1 MHFCALLVILLVS
14 QTPSWGADSDA
25 FPDIEK
31 NDAVALQEAS
41 RVLGEELKLAARSQA
56 YLLIDLVAYTIE
68 IKARGVTLHPI
79 PVTEW
84 SASAI
89 EQMTGAFRLDA
100 RPLLVRRKIE
110 PSLTAEQE
118 PIALTDMPTQYVL
131 SFTPALSVEIAP
143 IAREGLSR
151 WAWWYGVRWWRHLER
166 WTGSFVLGQPTQF
179 EPSLRLSLSVE
190 QAQSLAWSL
199 VDGMGLVIRRPADK

>member
-1 MHFCALLVILLVS
+1 MHLCALFVILFVS

-25 FPDIEK
+25 FPDIRK
-31 NDAVALQEAS
+31 NNSGTLQEAS

-56 YLLIDLVAYTIE
+56 YLLIDLVTYTIE
-68 IKARGVTLHPI
+68 IKARGVTLHQI

-89 EQMTGAFRLDA
+89 EQMTGAFRLNG
-100 RPLLVRRKIE
+100 RPPIVRRKIE
-110 PSLTAEQE
+110 PSSTTEQE

-143 IAREGLSR
+143 IAKEGLFR
-151 WAWWYGVRWWRHLER
+151 WAWWYGVRWWRQLNR
-166 WTGSFVLGQPTQF
+166 WASSFVGGQPTEF